1 MMDVTSGKGSRCVV
15 FFSVP
20 GETYVNGKYEER
32 DPGNTKV
39 AATILSRELD
49 CPSMEIVP
57 KDLYSRKYRG
67 QVERAKKEWV
77 ESHRPALRSCPD
89 ISGYDDV
96 YLCYPNWCGTIPMP
110 VATFLERNSWE
121 GKTIHPLCTNE
132 GSGMG
137 TSVEM
142 IATCAPGAN
151 IAEGL
156 PIRGT
161 DVKSCGD
168 SVKRWLARSRWMDA

>member
-1 MMDVTSGKGSRCVV
+1 MCNSDPAQELCCVV

-20 GETYVNGKYEER
+20 GETYVNGRYEER

-39 AATILSRELD
+39 AATILSEALG
-49 CPSMEIVP
+49 CPAMEIVP
-57 KDLYSRKYRG
+57 KDPYPRKYRG

-77 ESHRPALRSCPD
+77 ESKRPALSFCPD
-89 ISGYDDV
+89 ISDYPDV

-110 VATFLERNSWE
+110 VATFLDANIWE

-137 TSVEM
+137 TSIEM
-142 IATCAPGAN
+142 IGRCASGAL
-151 IAEGL
+151 IGAGL

-161 DVKSCGD
+161 DAGSCQGLIE
-168 SVKRWLARSRWMDA
+168 KWIG

>member
-1 MMDVTSGKGSRCVV
+1 VV

-39 AATILSRELD
+39 AALILSKVLD
-49 CPSMEIVP
+49 CPMMEIVP
-57 KDLYSRKYRG
+57 KDMYSRKYRG

-77 ESHRPALRSCPD
+77 ENLRPTLKECPN
-89 ISGYDDV
+89 ISPYTDV

-110 VATFLERNSWE
+110 VATFLELNSWD

-137 TSVEM
+137 TSMDM
-142 IATCAPGAN
+142 IFKCAPGVGLT
-151 IAEGL
+151 EGL
-156 PIRGT
+156 PIRGAN
-161 DVKSCGD
+161 VKSCRE
-168 SVKRWLARSRWMDA
+168 SVEKWVG

>member
-1 MMDVTSGKGSRCVV
+1 MKEENAGKGPCCVV

-20 GETYVNGKYEER
+20 GETYVNGRYEER

-39 AATILSRELD
+39 AATILSRELS
-49 CPSMEIVP
+49 CPIMEIVP

-77 ESHRPALRSCPD
+77 ESHRPALKSCPIIAEFQD
-89 ISGYDDV
+89 I
-96 YLCYPNWCGTIPMP
+96 YLCYPNWCGTIPMA
-110 VATFLERNSWE
+110 VATFLESNDWK

-137 TSVEM
+137 TSMELM
-142 IATCAPGAN
+142 ATCAPDAVIG
-151 IAEGL
+151 EGL
-156 PIRGT
+156 PIRGAN
-161 DVKSCGD
+161 VKSCRD
-168 SVKRWLARSRWMDA
+168 AVKDWIS

>member
-1 MMDVTSGKGSRCVV
+1 MKEVAARVGPQCVV

-20 GETYVNGKYEER
+20 GETYVGGKYEER

-39 AATILSRELD
+39 AATILSKELR
-49 CPSMEIVP
+49 CPIMEIVP
-57 KDLYSRKYRG
+57 KDPYSRKYRG

-77 ESHRPALRSCPD
+77 QFHRPVLSVCPD
-89 ISGYDDV
+89 VSEFSEV

-110 VATFLERNSWE
+110 VATFLESNGWK

-137 TSVEM
+137 SSMEM
-142 IATCAPGAN
+142 IAACAPDAILG
-151 IAEGL
+151 EGL
-156 PIRGT
+156 PIRGSS
-161 DVKSCGD
+161 VRSCRHALQD
-168 SVKRWLARSRWMDA
+168 WIS